1 MSISDLFIRRRV
13 GTCLLALGV
22 LMLGAVAYF
31 SLPVAPL
38 PQIDF
43 PTIEVEAQVPGA
55 SADTMANTVATPLEN
70 SLSSVSGVT
79 QMTSSSSSG
88 RTTIVMQFDLSRDIN
103 AAAQDVQAA
112 ISATS
117 GSLPKSMTSPP
128 TYHKVNPAEATL
140 LTLSLSSDLM
150 ATTELDHYAEDVIAQ
165 QLSQMTGVGL
175 VDFHGP
181 QRPSVRIRLDPDK
194 VAARGLTLEDVR
206 SVIGQQTVNAPKGSL
221 SGDGRTVVLD
231 ATDQLVDVPAYQ
243 GMVVAYRNGAPI
255 LLGDLGTVL
264 TAPQDTH
271 QAAWLQGARSVMID
285 IHKQAGYNVLS
296 TIQSI
301 KDRLPALSQ
310 SLPASVKL
318 TVVGDRTQII
328 EASVADVQY
337 TMLITIALVVGVI
350 FVFLRNFWATVIPS
364 ITIPLSLFGTFCV
377 MYLLGYSLDNLSLM
391 GLVIA
396 VGFVV
401 DDAIVVIE
409 NITRHLEM
417 GKSKIT
423 AAIDGAR
430 EVTFTI
436 ISMTISLIAVFIP
449 ILLMGGVVGRLFRE
463 FAVTVSIA
471 ILISGVVSLTVT
483 PMLCAWL
490 IKPDHDR
497 QHGRFHR
504 WSERGFQAV
513 TNGYARCLDVVL
525 AHRTLM
531 LLVTVGTL
539 ALTLWL
545 YTITP
550 KGFLPEQDTG
560 YIQGQAQAA
569 TDISFEAMSTKMQQL
584 GAIVQKDPDV
594 DNVGFWINPSPS
606 VSVGQIQVN
615 LKPFGQRKASAR
627 QVMARL
633 KSASA
638 NIEGLTLNM
647 RIRQDIQIG
656 GRQGAAQYQYTLQSG
671 DTADLDKWAT
681 IMKKAIAALPGLLDV
696 SSDAQPAATSAT
708 LDIDRPTAA
717 RLGVSVQAIDDVLY
731 DAFGQR
737 QVATLFTQVSQYHV
751 VLELD
756 PSFQLNTD
764 ALTRL
769 YVRSSTTQ
777 KLIPLSMLASVK
789 NGVLPVTINHQGSL
803 PATTLSF
810 NLAPG
815 VSLSDAVTAIH
826 AAEINAGMPVSVTG
840 SFQGTAQAFQDSLAS
855 QPWLILAAVIA
866 VYIVLGVL
874 YESAIHPLTIISTL
888 PSAGL
893 GALLALLLFGQ
904 DLSIMGMIG
913 IILLIGIVKKNAI
926 MMIDFALEAERE
938 QMLSPT
944 ESIRQACLMRFR
956 PIMMTTLAAL
966 LGALPLA
973 LGHGPGAELRVPLGI
988 AIVGGLVISQ
998 ILTLFTTPVIYLT
1011 FDRFAGRRGKPAP
1024 KAAPNLPEVVGI
1036 GSKPTG

>member
-1 MSISDLFIRRRV
+1 
-13 GTCLLALGV
+13 
-22 LMLGAVAYF
+22 
-31 SLPVAPL
+31 
-38 PQIDF
+38 
-43 PTIEVEAQVPGA
+43 
-55 SADTMANTVATPLEN
+55 
-70 SLSSVSGVT
+70 
-79 QMTSSSSSG
+79 
-88 RTTIVMQFDLSRDIN
+88 
-103 AAAQDVQAA
+103 
-112 ISATS
+112 
-117 GSLPKSMTSPP
+117 
-128 TYHKVNPAEATL
+128 
-140 LTLSLSSDLM
+140 
-150 ATTELDHYAEDVIAQ
+150 
-165 QLSQMTGVGL
+165 
-175 VDFHGP
+175 
-181 QRPSVRIRLDPDK
+181 
-194 VAARGLTLEDVR
+194 
-206 SVIGQQTVNAPKGSL
+206 
-221 SGDGRTVVLD
+221 
-231 ATDQLVDVPAYQ
+231 
-243 GMVVAYRNGAPI
+243 
-255 LLGDLGTVL
+255 
-264 TAPQDTH
+264 
-271 QAAWLQGARSVMID
+271 
-285 IHKQAGYNVLS
+285 
-296 TIQSI
+296 
-301 KDRLPALSQ
+301 
-310 SLPASVKL
+310 
-318 TVVGDRTQII
+318 
-328 EASVADVQY
+328 
-337 TMLITIALVVGVI
+337 
-350 FVFLRNFWATVIPS
+350 
-364 ITIPLSLFGTFCV
+364 

-396 VGFVV
+396 VGFIV

-409 NITRHLEM
+409 NVTRHLEM
-417 GKSKIT
+417 GKSKMK

-471 ILISGVVSLTVT
+471 ILISGLVSLTVT
-483 PMLCAWL
+483 PMLRAWL

-497 QHGRFHR
+497 QHGRFYR

-513 TNGYARCLDVVL
+513 TNSYARSLDIVL
-525 AHRTLM
+525 AHRALM
-531 LLVTVGTL
+531 LLVTIGTL
-539 ALTLWL
+539 ALTLWI

-594 DNVGFWINPSPS
+594 DNVAFWVNPSPS

-615 LKPFGQRKASAR
+615 LKAFAERKASAR

-633 KSASA
+633 KSAAAS
-638 NIEGLTLNM
+638 IEGLTLNM

-671 DTADLDKWAT
+671 DTGELDKWAAT
-681 IMKKAIAALPGLLDV
+681 MKKAIAALPGLLDV

-708 LDIDRPTAA
+708 LEIDRPTAA
-717 RLGVSVQAIDDVLY
+717 RLGISVQAIDDVLY

-737 QVATLFTQVSQYHV
+737 QIATLFTRGSQYHV
-751 VLELD
+751 VLELG

-764 ALTRL
+764 AMSRL
-769 YVRSSTTQ
+769 YVRSSASQ

-789 NGVLPVTINHQGSL
+789 SGVLPVSINHQGSL

-810 NLAPG
+810 NLAPS

-826 AAEINAGMPVSVTG
+826 AAEINAGMPVTVTG
-840 SFQGTAQAFQDSLAS
+840 SFQGTAQAFQDSMAS

-938 QMLSPT
+938 QGLSST

-956 PIMMTTLAAL
+956 PIMMTTLSAL

-973 LGHGPGAELRVPLGI
+973 LGHGPGSELRVPLGI

-1011 FDRFAGRRGKPAP
+1011 FDRFAGRARKTALETE
-1024 KAAPNLPEVVGI
+1024 ASMQI
-1036 GSKPTG
+1036 GA

>member
-1 MSISDLFIRRRV
+1 
-13 GTCLLALGV
+13 
-22 LMLGAVAYF
+22 
-31 SLPVAPL
+31 
-38 PQIDF
+38 
-43 PTIEVEAQVPGA
+43 
-55 SADTMANTVATPLEN
+55 
-70 SLSSVSGVT
+70 
-79 QMTSSSSSG
+79 
-88 RTTIVMQFDLSRDIN
+88 
-103 AAAQDVQAA
+103 
-112 ISATS
+112 
-117 GSLPKSMTSPP
+117 
-128 TYHKVNPAEATL
+128 
-140 LTLSLSSDLM
+140 
-150 ATTELDHYAEDVIAQ
+150 
-165 QLSQMTGVGL
+165 
-175 VDFHGP
+175 
-181 QRPSVRIRLDPDK
+181 
-194 VAARGLTLEDVR
+194 
-206 SVIGQQTVNAPKGSL
+206 
-221 SGDGRTVVLD
+221 
-231 ATDQLVDVPAYQ
+231 
-243 GMVVAYRNGAPI
+243 
-255 LLGDLGTVL
+255 
-264 TAPQDTH
+264 
-271 QAAWLQGARSVMID
+271 
-285 IHKQAGYNVLS
+285 
-296 TIQSI
+296 
-301 KDRLPALSQ
+301 
-310 SLPASVKL
+310 
-318 TVVGDRTQII
+318 
-328 EASVADVQY
+328 
-337 TMLITIALVVGVI
+337 
-350 FVFLRNFWATVIPS
+350 
-364 ITIPLSLFGTFCV
+364 
-377 MYLLGYSLDNLSLM
+377 
-391 GLVIA
+391 
-396 VGFVV
+396 
-401 DDAIVVIE
+401 
-409 NITRHLEM
+409 
-417 GKSKIT
+417 
-423 AAIDGAR
+423 
-430 EVTFTI
+430 
-436 ISMTISLIAVFIP
+436 
-449 ILLMGGVVGRLFRE
+449 MGGVVGRLFRE

-471 ILISGVVSLTVT
+471 ILISGLVSLTVT

-497 QHGRFHR
+497 QHGRFYR

-525 AHRTLM
+525 ARRTLM

-584 GAIVQKDPDV
+584 GAIVQKDQDV

-633 KSASA
+633 KSAAA

-671 DTADLDKWAT
+671 DTAELNKWAAT
-681 IMKKAIAALPGLLDV
+681 MKKTIAALPGLLDV

-756 PSFQLNTD
+756 PSFQLNMD
-764 ALTRL
+764 ALTHL

-938 QMLSPT
+938 QGLSPT

-973 LGHGPGAELRVPLGI
+973 IGHGPGAELRVPLGI

-998 ILTLFTTPVIYLT
+998 VLTLFTTPVIYLS
-1011 FDRFAGRRGKPAP
+1011 FDRFARRKGPSATAKQTLVKVAKTPALEGD
-1024 KAAPNLPEVVGI
+1024 A
-1036 GSKPTG
+1036 